1 MFLVEDG
8 EDPLELWD
16 WVSRA
21 KSLADLLIRAP
32 RLTQI
37 NMNCDGIATF
47 SKGSS
52 KRQRRS
58 PLIVKSSLRKS
69 SN

>member
-1 MFLVEDG
+1 MFLIEDG

-21 KSLADLLIRAP
+21 KSLADLLIRTL

-37 NMNCDGIATF
+37 NMNYDGIATF
-47 SKGSS
+47 FKVSS
-52 KRQRRS
+52 KRQRRL
-58 PLIVKSSLRKS
+58 LIVKSSLRTS

>member
-1 MFLVEDG
+1 MFLIEDG

-21 KSLADLLIRAP
+21 KSLADLLIRTM

-37 NMNCDGIATF
+37 NLNFAGIAIF
-47 SKGSS
+47 S
-52 KRQRRS
+52 
-58 PLIVKSSLRKS
+58 IA
-69 SN
+69 